1 MSNFNGVDLEN
12 LPTFVCAKCGREYRI
27 PATSA
32 AETHSASTYTVLGGR
47 KVCAACAAKRF
58 KRRHD
63 PWGVAPESIGRA
75 NA

>member
-1 MSNFNGVDLEN
+1 MSNYNGVDLET
-12 LPTFVCAKCGREYRI
+12 PTFVCAKCGREYRI

-47 KVCAACAAKRF
+47 KVCSACAAKRF

-63 PWGVAPESIGRA
+63 PWGMNPDAIGRA
-75 NA
+75 QG

>member
-1 MSNFNGVDLEN
+1 MSNNNGVDLET
-12 LPTFVCAKCGREYRI
+12 PTFVCAKCGREYRI

-63 PWGVAPESIGRA
+63 PWGMNPDAIGRA
-75 NA
+75 QG